1 MAEEANNDSR
11 NLSYKLKAGTFLA
24 FAGGFGMLAGFGGA
38 LSQVK
43 KQDPSHFDKGMT
55 GLDPVEE
62 AAKADAIKK
71 MDQAAIEKIR
81 NARSLHESGAAL
93 ATKALGWGTFYAFA
107 GCGLLF
113 FSVWKLMNV
122 ENLTEFRAKVGKIL
136 PVIPK
141 KPKEPGER
149 TEFSG
154 INDFLTYII
163 EKDKEGK
170 LVKAKLKSV
179 SE

>member
-1 MAEEANNDSR
+1 MPEDEADS
-11 NLSYKLKAGTFLA
+11 NFSYKAKAGTFLA

-43 KQDPSHFDKGMT
+43 KQDPGHFDKGMT
-55 GLDPVEE
+55 GHDPAEE
-62 AAKADAIKK
+62 AAKTDAMRR
-71 MDQAAIEKIR
+71 MDNAAMEKIR
-81 NARSLHESGAAL
+81 NARAVHESGAAL
-93 ATKALGWGTFYAFA
+93 ASRALGWGTVYAFA

-113 FSVWKLMNV
+113 YSLWKVMGVN
-122 ENLTEFRAKVGKIL
+122 NLKEFRQKAGNIL
-136 PVIPK
+136 PAIPK

-163 EKDKEGK
+163 DKDKEEK
-170 LVKAKLKSV
+170 LEKEKFKS
-179 SE
+179 SSK